1 MQDWYEFYGLD
12 GDPFAEGGMYGLFYP
27 GGARQEM
34 VEQLLHL
41 ARFSDSTL
49 LICGPAGAGKTAML
63 RHFVAQS
70 ASDTRYCVIEAA
82 LLDSPERLLGRIL
95 GGFDIEFPAA
105 VTLEDGLGRL
115 EEFVAARHA
124 QGLLSW
130 IVLDDAQH
138 LHADALMLLPR
149 LLQQTG
155 SSARLILFAEPQ
167 WQQTLQQALPETAQ
181 LHVLE
186 LAPFD
191 RGESYAYI
199 HYRLKTAG
207 LEVEPPFNAGEFEEI
222 HRQSAGL
229 PGRINMLARKVLTDA
244 VVEVEQPLS
253 TLPLWHF
260 GVVAATLLALLL
272 LYMWGSLDE
281 EAPPRPTPRA
291 GVVERGAPEV
301 ADPASIEPGGIV
313 GDAVQAPSIVTANAI
328 DTRDQTGLQ
337 SSGARAEGDEPAGRE
352 SVATAPS
359 EVPAAGKPAG
369 SVASAQPADA
379 TVVSPDSAVTG
390 QEVPVVPVPKAAEPA
405 RPAVA
410 EKSFVY
416 PDGKR
421 AGGELSPDEKYL
433 LGLDASHYLIQIMGS
448 DDEAKVRAFAA
459 RQDLTLRQFR
469 KLYNGAAWF
478 ALVHGDF
485 SDRASAERTLEELP
499 EGLRKARPWV
509 RRADTVQ
516 AEIRQALIP

>member
-12 GDPFAEGGMYGLFYP
+12 RDPFAEGGMYGLFYP

-41 ARFSDSTL
+41 ARFSDSSL
-49 LICGPAGAGKTAML
+49 LICGAAGAGKTATL

-70 ASDTRYCVIEAA
+70 ASDTRYCVVEAA

-95 GGFDIEFPAA
+95 GGFDIEFPAG
-105 VTLEDGLGRL
+105 VTLDDGLARL
-115 EEFVAARHA
+115 EEFVVARHA

-138 LHADALMLLPR
+138 LHADALVLLPR
-149 LLQQTG
+149 LLQHTG
-155 SSARLILFAEPQ
+155 SSARLILFAESQ
-167 WQQTLQQALPETAQ
+167 WQQTLQQALPEAAQ

-229 PGRINMLARKVLTDA
+229 PGRINTLARKVLTDA

-281 EAPPRPTPRA
+281 ESPSHPTPRA
-291 GVVERGAPEV
+291 GVVERGAAELME
-301 ADPASIEPGGIV
+301 PASIEPGEIA
-313 GDAVQAPSIVTANAI
+313 GDAVLAPSTVVADVI
-328 DTRDQTGLQ
+328 DTRDATKQQPL
-337 SSGARAEGDEPAGRE
+337 RASADGDEPAVE
-352 SVATAPS
+352 AATLDAPSVAQTTGS
-359 EVPAAGKPAG
+359 LAA
-369 SVASAQPADA
+369 AQPDDA
-379 TVVSPDSAVTG
+379 TEVSPDNIVTG
-390 QEVPVVPVPKAAEPA
+390 QQVPVVPVVTAAEPP

-416 PDGKR
+416 RDGAR
-421 AGGELSPDEKYL
+421 AGGELTADEKYL
-433 LGLDASHYLIQIMGS
+433 LGLDAAHYLIQIMGS

-459 RQDLTLRQFR
+459 RQSVTLRQFR
-469 KLYNGAAWF
+469 KLNNGAEWF

-485 SDRASAERTLEELP
+485 SDRARAERTLEELP
-499 EGLRKARPWV
+499 ESLRRARPWV

>member
-1 MQDWYEFYGLD
+1 MH
-12 GDPFAEGGMYGLFYP
+12 GLFYP

-41 ARFSDSTL
+41 ARYSDSTL
-49 LICGPAGAGKTAML
+49 LICGAAGAGKTALL
-63 RHFVAQS
+63 RHFVSQS
-70 ASDTRYCVIEAA
+70 ASDTRACVVEAA

-95 GGFDIEFPAA
+95 AGFGIESIVG
-105 VTLEDGLGRL
+105 VTLEGGLGSL
-115 EEFVAARHA
+115 EEAVVARHA
-124 QGLLSW
+124 NGLQSW
-130 IVLDDAQH
+130 ILLDDAQH

-149 LLQQTG
+149 LLQHTG
-155 SSARLILFAEPQ
+155 SRARLILFAEPQ
-167 WQQTLQQALPETAQ
+167 WQQTLQQVLPEDTQ

-186 LAPFD
+186 LTPFD

-229 PGRINMLARKVLTDA
+229 PGRINALARKVLTDA

-253 TLPLWHF
+253 SLPLWHF

-281 EAPPRPTPRA
+281 EPQPHPTPRS
-291 GVVERGAPEV
+291 GVVERGAAELAEPVTIAPE
-301 ADPASIEPGGIV
+301 EPV
-313 GDAVQAPSIVTANAI
+313 RDVRQVPSAETGDGLGTTELHQQLAHAVDI
-328 DTRDQTGLQ
+328 
-337 SSGARAEGDEPAGRE
+337 PAGQD
-352 SVATAPS
+352 VASQASETAVI
-359 EVPAAGKPAG
+359 EEPAG
-369 SVASAQPADA
+369 SVAVATSAGDA
-379 TVVSPDSAVTG
+379 GASTDGSAAER
-390 QEVPVVPVPKAAEPA
+390 EVPLASEPRSAPEA

-416 PDGKR
+416 RDGMR
-421 AGGELSPDEKYL
+421 AGGELSADEQYL
-433 LGLDASHYLIQIMGS
+433 LGLEGSHYLIQIMGS

-459 RQDLTLRQFR
+459 RQRLALRQFR
-469 KLYNGAAWF
+469 KLHNGAEWY

-499 EGLRKARPWV
+499 ESMRRARPWV

-516 AEIRQALIP
+516 AEIRQALTP